1 MRAPRLLRPALLL
14 AAFLPGAGLGAQPLD
29 GGKAVL
35 LEAEARPLSARPAVE
50 DNSFLLALGSALEGE
65 ADRRGLAVARADFGG
80 ARPEPEAAM
89 EAAAAS
95 GARWVLIARASIEAG
110 GRVSWRASVYDGQ
123 GGGLLG
129 SDAFS
134 AYAGLSALSLIEAS
148 ARRAFEA
155 AWIAREGEERP
166 LPIGWPLRFSSKAE
180 GALVS
185 LGEELP
191 LGRVLEGALVA
202 PYLPILPGT
211 RLALSQ
217 EKPGYWTRSDR
228 LRVGSVDAPIA
239 LPPLYR
245 KTRSALS
252 LDYGLGRLLGLQ
264 ASYRYYPLPDLLY
277 LRASEALWAAYD
289 FLPGSSPVYH
299 GETRLGAAFS
309 PFFSSSA
316 PLRLSLGS
324 GASGILTYVAQGNFE
339 APLFLDLL
347 IEPVFFTIELHFP
360 ERAFF
365 IEGRFPYSL
374 GAGSGLLPQGWSHVG
389 GGAPLFSA
397 GVLWKW

>member
-1 MRAPRLLRPALLL
+1 MSRLLRPAALL
-14 AAFLPGAGLGAQPLD
+14 AALFLGAEAGAQTLD
-29 GGKAVL
+29 AGRAAL
-35 LEAEARPLSARPAVE
+35 LEAEARSLSAEGEPEGKAFR
-50 DNSFLLALGSALEGE
+50 DALGSALEGE
-65 ADRRGLAVARADFGG
+65 AASRGLAVSRADFGET
-80 ARPEPEAAM
+80 ASEPQAVL
-89 EAAAAS
+89 AAAAGS
-95 GARWVLIARASIEAG
+95 GARWVLVARASVEAG
-110 GRVSWRASVYDGQ
+110 GRVSWRASIYDGR

-134 AYAGLSALSLIEAS
+134 AYAGLSALPLIEAS
-148 ARRAFEA
+148 ARQVFEA
-155 AWIAREGEERP
+155 AWLAKEGEERP
-166 LPIGWPLRFSSKAE
+166 LPIGWPLRFSSGTE

-191 LGRVLEGALVA
+191 LGAVRDGALTA
-202 PYLPILPGT
+202 PYLPLLPGT

-217 EKPGYWTRSDR
+217 ERPGYWARSDR
-228 LRVGSVDAPIA
+228 LKVPNSEAPIV

-245 KTRSALS
+245 KTGSALS

-299 GETRLGAAFS
+299 AETRLGAAFS
-309 PFFSSSA
+309 PFFSPSA
-316 PLRLSLGS
+316 PLRVSIGS
-324 GASGILTYVAQGNFE
+324 GASGILTHVARENFE

-347 IEPVFFTIELHFP
+347 IEPIFFTIELHFP

-374 GAGSGLLPQGWSHVG
+374 GADSGLLTQGWVHVG

>member
-1 MRAPRLLRPALLL
+1 MRKLLRPAALL
-14 AAFLPGAGLGAQPLD
+14 AAIFLGVEAGAQTLD
-29 GGKAVL
+29 AGKAVL
-35 LEAEARPLSARPAVE
+35 LEADARTLSEAPVPE
-50 DNSFLLALGSALEGE
+50 DSSFLLALGSALEGE
-65 ADRRGLAVARADFGG
+65 AALRGLAVSRAGFGE
-80 ARPEPEAAM
+80 ATSEPQAAL
-89 EAAAAS
+89 EAAAGT
-95 GARWVLIARASIEAG
+95 GARWVLVARSAIDAG
-110 GRVSWRASVYDGQ
+110 GRVFWRASVYDGQ

-134 AYAGLSALSLIEAS
+134 AYAGLSALGLIEAS
-148 ARRAFEA
+148 AKRAFEA
-155 AWIAREGEERP
+155 AWIAKEGEERP
-166 LPIGWPLRFSSKAE
+166 LPIGWPLRFASGAE

-191 LGRVLEGALVA
+191 LGAVTDGALSA

-211 RLALSQ
+211 RVAVTQ
-217 EKPGYWTRSDR
+217 EKPGYWARSDR
-228 LRVGSVDAPIA
+228 LKVGSSDAPIA

-264 ASYRYYPLPDLLY
+264 ASYRHYPLPDLLY

-309 PFFSSSA
+309 PFFSPKA
-316 PLRLSLGS
+316 PLRISIGS
-324 GASGILTYVAQGNFE
+324 GVSGILTYVAQENFE
-339 APLFLDLL
+339 DPLFFDFL

-360 ERAFF
+360 EHAFF

-374 GAGSGLLPQGWSHVG
+374 GADSGLLPQGWAHVG

>member
-1 MRAPRLLRPALLL
+1 MPKLLRSVALL
-14 AAFLPGAGLGAQPLD
+14 AALILGAEAGAQTLEA
-29 GGKAVL
+29 GRAVL
-35 LEAEARPLSARPAVE
+35 LEAAAWPRPAATDSE
-50 DNSFLLALGSALEGE
+50 DVSFLHALGSALEGE
-65 ADRRGLAVARADFGG
+65 AERRGLAVSRADFG
-80 ARPEPEAAM
+80 EAAS
-89 EAAAAS
+89 EPQAVLAAAAGL
-95 GARWVLIARASIEAG
+95 GARWVLVARGSLEAG

-134 AYAGLSALSLIEAS
+134 AYAGLSALPLIEAS

-155 AWIAREGEERP
+155 AWIAKEGEERS
-166 LPIGWPLRFSSKAE
+166 LPIGWPLRFSSGAE

-185 LGEELP
+185 LGEGLP
-191 LGRVLEGALVA
+191 LGAVRDGALTA

-211 RLALSQ
+211 RLALCQ
-217 EKPGYWTRSDR
+217 ERPGYWARCDR
-228 LRVGSVDAPIA
+228 LKVPDGEAPIA

-245 KTRSALS
+245 KTGSAFS

-264 ASYRYYPLPDLLY
+264 ASYRRYPLPDLLY
-277 LRASEALWAAYD
+277 LRVSEALWAACD
-289 FLPGSSPVYH
+289 FQPGSSPVYH
-299 GETRLGAAFS
+299 AETLLGAAFS
-309 PFFSSSA
+309 PFFSPSV
-316 PLRLSLGS
+316 PLRVSIGS
-324 GASGILTYVAQGNFE
+324 GGSGVLTYMARKNFE
-339 APLFLDLL
+339 TPLFLDLL

-374 GAGSGLLPQGWSHVG
+374 GADSGLLPQGWVHVG
-389 GGAPLFSA
+389 DGAPLFSA